1 MSCIFSGNS
10 ILLLLLEFPGCM
22 CEQGL
27 RGGGRTEKQ
36 KDEGCAVSSFRSHI
50 SESSFLNVKD
60 KCDVTSSSLKSYCRC
75 QHLRNY
81 GLTRSL
87 EQLFFDSLFSSFLNI
102 LNKSVSRKQYSLY
115 TDPKKKKMKLNW
127 TKKKEQQRYIFPVD
141 SFLPQVLNLWTSA
154 QFHLSCLPLSALLLI
169 FSDDRIKT
177 ESHKGSLYT
186 R

>member
-10 ILLLLLEFPGCM
+10 FLILLLEFPGCM

-81 GLTRSL
+81 GLPRSL

-115 TDPKKKKMKLNW
+115 TDPKKKNETQLD
-127 TKKKEQQRYIFPVD
+127 KKEGTANVYFPCWFFPPLGPESVD
-141 SFLPQVLNLWTSA
+141 QCLVSSLLSSSFCLTSD
-154 QFHLSCLPLSALLLI
+154 FL
-169 FSDDRIKT
+169 R
-177 ESHKGSLYT
+177 
-186 R
+186 

>member
-10 ILLLLLEFPGCM
+10 ILLLVLEFPGCM

-60 KCDVTSSSLKSYCRC
+60 KCDVTSPSLKSYLRC

-81 GLTRSL
+81 GLLSSL
-87 EQLFFDSLFSSFLNI
+87 EQLLFDSLFSSFFSGITVMHRASLVAQMV
-102 LNKSVSRKQYSLY
+102 KTKQNNLLAMQE
-115 TDPKKKKMKLNW
+115 T
-127 TKKKEQQRYIFPVD
+127 
-141 SFLPQVLNLWTSA
+141 QVLSL
-154 QFHLSCLPLSALLLI
+154 CREGPLE
-169 FSDDRIKT
+169 K
-177 ESHKGSLYT
+177 ENGNSL
-186 R
+186 